1 MGRLFSIVFA
11 NLCFSSLFSLLQTA
25 STRRSSPL
33 VLKVPRK
40 LCRLFKIA
48 KIVFLPVVVVA
59 QCSAIMALSSKMF
72 LSLVLFV
79 TLTCSCLMDAVNA
92 DAALG
97 K

>member
-40 LCRLFKIA
+40 LCRLFEIV
-48 KIVFLPVVVVA
+48 KIVFLPVVVA

-79 TLTCSCLMDAVNA
+79 ALTCSCLMDAVNA

>member
-1 MGRLFSIVFA
+1 MFFLSF
-11 NLCFSSLFSLLQTA
+11 LSLLQID

-40 LCRLFKIA
+40 LCRLFEIV
-48 KIVFLPVVVVA
+48 KIVFLPVVVA

-79 TLTCSCLMDAVNA
+79 ALTCSFLMDAVNA

>member
-40 LCRLFKIA
+40 LCRLFEIV
-48 KIVFLPVVVVA
+48 KIVFLSVVVV

-79 TLTCSCLMDAVNA
+79 ALTCSCLMDAVNA